1 MGMRSGTTFKKRQKE
16 IARMEKQRDK
26 AARRVQRKVE
36 KENGEP
42 AGEDDDLLMLDED
55 GNPMEPSES
64 VRPQREVAIASADP
78 APVGAPTPVHE

>member
-55 GNPMEPSES
+55 GNPIEPSEI
-64 VRPQREVAIASADP
+64 VRPQREVAIAAADP
-78 APVGAPTPVHE
+78 APAGAPAPVHE

>member
-55 GNPMEPSES
+55 GNPIEPSEI
-64 VRPQREVAIASADP
+64 VRPQREVSIASADP
-78 APVGAPTPVHE
+78 APASATAPVHE